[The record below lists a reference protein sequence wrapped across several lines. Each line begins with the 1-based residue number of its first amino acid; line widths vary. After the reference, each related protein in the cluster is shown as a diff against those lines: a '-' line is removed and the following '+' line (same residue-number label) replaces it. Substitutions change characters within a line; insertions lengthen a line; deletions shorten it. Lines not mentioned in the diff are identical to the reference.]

1 MPVSGVPVEPLT
13 VADVRARLAS
23 EGIEVR
29 ELPADTS
36 TAVLAA
42 EALGTTVS
50 AIVKSLLFLAD
61 GEPLLVLASGDRK
74 VDARA
79 LGRSLGVKK
88 LRMARPE
95 EVIECA
101 GYPIGGVPPVAHR
114 RPLRTL
120 LDRNLLRHE
129 VVYAAA
135 GSGNAIFAVS
145 PARLQALTG
154 AELTDA
160 AE

>member
-1 MPVSGVPVEPLT
+1 MELLT
-13 VADVRARLAS
+13 VDDVRAHLAP
-23 EGIEVR
+23 EGIEVQ
-29 ELPADTS
+29 ELSADTS

-42 EALGTTVS
+42 RALGTTVS

-79 LGRSLGVKK
+79 LSRSLGVRKV
-88 LRMARPE
+88 RMARPE
-95 EVIECA
+95 EVIELA
-101 GYPIGGVPPVAHR
+101 GYPVGGVPPVAHR

-120 LDRNLLRHE
+120 LDRSLFEHE
-129 VVYAAA
+129 TVYAAA
-135 GSGNAIFAVS
+135 GAGNAIFAVS
-145 PARLQALTG
+145 PDRLQSITA

-160 AE
+160 AG